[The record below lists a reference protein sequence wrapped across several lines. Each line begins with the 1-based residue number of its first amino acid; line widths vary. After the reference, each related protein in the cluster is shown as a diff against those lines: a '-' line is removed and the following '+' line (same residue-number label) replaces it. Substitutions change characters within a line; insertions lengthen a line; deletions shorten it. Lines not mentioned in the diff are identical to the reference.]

1 MKLHQSKLTGRQRDK
16 AAGNSN
22 KWRKGELVSTSSQEW
37 ANYWIWA
44 LVTSISCTDTAMC
57 THTRTD
63 RQSHTAQS
71 RAEQNRTEQN
81 RQFKALD
88 TMAERPAGLDVL
100 EKLIKWSDL
109 HYSQVLISITKLKWA
124 KAHEQH
130 TGWTGT
136 DTQTHTRTHS
146 CSVRASPGEFQP
158 FVLHWQTYKCAKL
171 GQNVTRMSKKI
182 RKVKWTQ

>member
-44 LVTSISCTDTAMC
+44 LVTSISCTDRAMC
-57 THTRTD
+57 THTYAQTD
-63 RQSHTAQS
+63 NHTQH

-100 EKLIKWSDL
+100 EKLIK
-109 HYSQVLISITKLKWA
+109 
-124 KAHEQH
+124 
-130 TGWTGT
+130 
-136 DTQTHTRTHS
+136 
-146 CSVRASPGEFQP
+146 
-158 FVLHWQTYKCAKL
+158 
-171 GQNVTRMSKKI
+171 
-182 RKVKWTQ
+182 

>member
-44 LVTSISCTDTAMC
+44 LVTSISCTDRPMC
-57 THTRTD
+57 THTQTD
-63 RQSHTAQS
+63 NHTQH
-71 RAEQNRTEQN
+71 RAEQSRTEPN
-81 RQFKALD
+81 WQFKALD
-88 TMAERPAGLDVL
+88 TVAERPAGLDVL

-136 DTQTHTRTHS
+136 ATQTRTHTQSEPARGSSNLS
-146 CSVRASPGEFQP
+146 CCIDKHTNVRN
-158 FVLHWQTYKCAKL
+158 LAK
-171 GQNVTRMSKKI
+171 M
-182 RKVKWTQ
+182 